1 MRLQDE
7 PVDMTNFYTADTSA
21 WSMFGQFGIRTP
33 VYYAFKAFDA
43 LAKHPSRVAC
53 DVVAAGD
60 ASPTV
65 ACAGLNDGGTS
76 AAVLVSTFAAPAG
89 RREITL
95 AGLPWKEPSQVEAL
109 LVSDAH
115 ALVPIAA
122 TTVATSPGT
131 LRIAVEL
138 PPDTVCLV
146 ICAPKE
152 K

>member
-1 MRLQDE
+1 
-7 PVDMTNFYTADTSA
+7 
-21 WSMFGQFGIRTP
+21 
-33 VYYAFKAFDA
+33 
-43 LAKHPSRVAC
+43 
-53 DVVAAGD
+53 
-60 ASPTV
+60 
-65 ACAGLNDGGTS
+65 
-76 AAVLVSTFAAPAG
+76 VLVSTFAAPAG